1 MILAIDPGLATG
13 VMYGTVDN
21 YEHNII
27 SFPEIYSYLDN
38 LISSV
43 KFDVVVVENFL
54 ISNQTS
60 KKTQA
65 TWSLRI
71 IGAVEYICFREGV
84 EMVLQTPSEAKN
96 FITDKRLREFN
107 MWFKGEGHDRDAAR
121 HFLLWYFKNRPKE
134 VLP

>member
-13 VMYGTVDN
+13 VMYGTVDD
-21 YEHNII
+21 YEHDII
-27 SFPEIYSYLDN
+27 DFPVIYSYLDK
-38 LISSV
+38 LISSGT
-43 KFDVVVVENFL
+43 FDVVVIENFL
-54 ISNQTS
+54 ISNQTA

-71 IGAVEYICFREGV
+71 IGAVEYMCLREGI

-107 MWFKGEGHDRDAAR
+107 MWFKGAGHDRDAAR
-121 HFLLWYFKNRPKE
+121 HFLLWYFKNKP
-134 VLP
+134 VDFLP